1 MRKKYYIQGGNIMN
15 KFYEV
20 IGLDG
25 LNKDGLR
32 DDIIHYTTFDEN
44 GVRERYIIRL
54 NLIEAF
60 TMKMRLL
67 KFNLKYDTRIGLI
80 PA

>member
-1 MRKKYYIQGGNIMN
+1 MN
-15 KFYEV
+15 KFYEI
-20 IGLDG
+20 IGMENLI
-25 LNKDGLR
+25 KDNLR
-32 DDIIHYTTFDEN
+32 DDIIRYTTFDEN
-44 GVRERYIIRL
+44 GVHEKYVIRL

-67 KFNLKYDTRIGLI
+67 RFNLKYDTRIGLI

>member
-1 MRKKYYIQGGNIMN
+1 MN
-15 KFYEV
+15 KFYEI
-20 IGLDG
+20 IGMENLI
-25 LNKDGLR
+25 KDNLR
-32 DDIIHYTTFDEN
+32 DDIIRYTTFNEN
-44 GVRERYIIRL
+44 GVHEKYIIRL
-54 NLIEAF
+54 NPIEAF

>member
-1 MRKKYYIQGGNIMN
+1 MN

-32 DDIIHYTTFDEN
+32 DDIIRYTTFDEN
-44 GVRERYIIRL
+44 GVRERYVIRL
-54 NLIEAF
+54 NPIEAF

-67 KFNLKYDTRIGLI
+67 RFNLKYNTRIGLI
-80 PA
+80 PV

>member
-1 MRKKYYIQGGNIMN
+1 MN
-15 KFYEV
+15 KFYEL
-20 IGLDG
+20 IGLEN

-32 DDIIHYTTFDEN
+32 DDIIHYTTFDEY

-54 NLIEAF
+54 NPIEAF
-60 TMKMRLL
+60 TMKMRLQ
-67 KFNLKYDTRIGLI
+67 KCNLKYDTRIGLI

>member
-1 MRKKYYIQGGNIMN
+1 MN

-32 DDIIHYTTFDEN
+32 DDIIHYTAFDEN
-44 GVRERYIIRL
+44 GVVYERYIIRL
-54 NLIEAF
+54 NIIEAF
-60 TMKMRLL
+60 IMKMRLL
-67 KFNLKYDTRIGLI
+67 KFNLQYDTRIRLI
-80 PA
+80 SV

>member
-1 MRKKYYIQGGNIMN
+1 MN

-25 LNKDGLR
+25 LNKDDLR

-44 GVRERYIIRL
+44 GVHERYIIRL

-67 KFNLKYDTRIGLI
+67 KFNLKALWICVPNLQRNIIFKLHQKML
-80 PA
+80 

>member
-1 MRKKYYIQGGNIMN
+1 MN

-32 DDIIHYTTFDEN
+32 DDIIRYTTFDEN
-44 GVRERYIIRL
+44 GGIHEKYIIRL
-54 NLIEAF
+54 NTIEAF

-80 PA
+80 PV

>member
-1 MRKKYYIQGGNIMN
+1 MN

-25 LNKDGLR
+25 LNKDDLR
-32 DDIIHYTTFDEN
+32 DDIIHYTTFDEY
-44 GVRERYIIRL
+44 GVHEKYIIRL
-54 NLIEAF
+54 NPIETF

-67 KFNLKYDTRIGLI
+67 RFNLKYDTRIGLI

>member
-1 MRKKYYIQGGNIMN
+1 MN

-25 LNKDGLR
+25 LNKDDLR

-44 GVRERYIIRL
+44 GVHERYIIRL

-67 KFNLKYDTRIGLI
+67 KFNLKYGTRIGLL

>member
-1 MRKKYYIQGGNIMN
+1 MN

-25 LNKDGLR
+25 LNKDDLR
-32 DDIIHYTTFDEN
+32 DDIIRYTTFDEN
-44 GVRERYIIRL
+44 GVYERYIIRL